1 MDESIAAAMA
11 ALHQRWREIR
21 QTPEAGVSM
30 EQVVITAGLLALA
43 LAVVAAITAAVKG
56 RLGGIF

>member
-1 MDESIAAAMA
+1 MYESIGVWMA
-11 ALHQRWREIR
+11 ALRQRVQQVRE
-21 QTPEAGVSM
+21 TPEAGVSM

-43 LAVVAAITAAVKG
+43 LLVVAAITAAVNG

>member
-1 MDESIAAAMA
+1 MYESVVVLLT
-11 ALHQRWREIR
+11 ALRER
-21 QTPEAGVSM
+21 AREVRETPEAGVSM

-43 LAVVAAITAAVKG
+43 IIVVAAITAAVTG